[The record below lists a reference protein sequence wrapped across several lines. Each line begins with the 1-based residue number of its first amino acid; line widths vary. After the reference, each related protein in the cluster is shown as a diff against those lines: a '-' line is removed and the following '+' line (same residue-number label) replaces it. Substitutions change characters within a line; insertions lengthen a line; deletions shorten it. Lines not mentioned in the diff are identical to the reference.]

1 MQLSQELSDLW
12 ELFGETFGEIT
23 RDLHKLQAL
32 VQRNPQF
39 WTWLTV
45 WLALVWICLRWSK
58 KVAEANERR
67 IFQAAEAR
75 LSQLMENTKTESIP
89 GEPSALPA
97 DAVSSTENT
106 AQGATETSENGQQ
119 PQEAQANGDEGLAD
133 TGEYFALPLS
143 LPSPTRPTAALGH
156 STQNVETS
164 EGV

>member
-1 MQLSQELSDLW
+1 MQFSQGLSDLW
-12 ELFGETFGEIT
+12 ELLGETFGEVT
-23 RDLHKLQAL
+23 RDLHKLQGL

-58 KVAEANERR
+58 KVAEANDRR

-75 LSQLMENTKTESIP
+75 LSQLMENAKTESIP
-89 GEPSALPA
+89 DEPSAFPA
-97 DAVSSTENT
+97 NAASSTENT
-106 AQGATETSENGQQ
+106 AQSTSETGENDQH

-156 STQNVETS
+156 STQNVESS